1 MLWLTACGGDRLA
14 EPIMEQDAIRQVRQ
28 RIVQGLVVEARLGGP
43 RLFEEAH
50 LFDRRGGVPNEQ
62 LHDLEVARGKRR
74 IRAAG
79 DIEDTHGPALDR
91 HRDDHEMLAGDA
103 CARRINAARIALG
116 VVQQFTEV

>member
-1 MLWLTACGGDRLA
+1 MVSERVIDFFEAVKVKHEQGHRLMLWLTACGGDRLA

-79 DIEDTHGPALDR
+79 DIEDTHGPALDP
-91 HRDDHEMLAGDA
+91 
-103 CARRINAARIALG
+103 C
-116 VVQQFTEV
+116 